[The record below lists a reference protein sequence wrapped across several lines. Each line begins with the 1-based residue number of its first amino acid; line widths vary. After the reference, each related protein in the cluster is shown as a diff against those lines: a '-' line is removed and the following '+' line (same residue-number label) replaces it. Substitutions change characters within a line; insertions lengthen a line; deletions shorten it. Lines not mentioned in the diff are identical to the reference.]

1 MDKIAKRS
9 PNENRLVP
17 ITVRFTVVAIEA
29 IGDVAHKHSMTK
41 AEIVRLA
48 VDGRLST
55 YLGNLIYVDDKK
67 ADSIHKEI
75 SKLGN
80 TLEKIRFELNRIG
93 VNYNQEMKL
102 KNIEKKYNKRT
113 DYDSLRWKEKEL
125 EKVKSETLSLS
136 TNDLNDIMEQYENAL
151 SGAIDT
157 LGVLLK

>member
-1 MDKIAKRS
+1 MAKIAKNAL
-9 PNENRLVP
+9 NENRLVP
-17 ITVRFTVVAIEA
+17 ITVRFTVGAIEA

-55 YLGNLIYVDDKK
+55 YLGNLVYVDNKK
-67 ADSIHKEI
+67 ADAIHKEI
-75 SKLGN
+75 SELG
-80 TLEKIRFELNRIG
+80 TKLEKIRFELNRIG

-102 KNIEKKYNKRT
+102 KNIEKKYSKRT
-113 DYDSLRWKEKEL
+113 DYDSLRFKEKEL

-136 TNDLNDIMEQYENAL
+136 ASDLNEIMAQYENAL
-151 SGAIDT
+151 AGASET

>member
-1 MDKIAKRS
+1 MDKIAKKS

-17 ITVRFTVVAIEA
+17 ITVRFTSGAIEA

-55 YLGNLIYVDDKK
+55 YLGNLVYVDNKK
-67 ADSIHKEI
+67 ADTIHKEL
-75 SKLGN
+75 SELGT

-102 KNIEKKYNKRT
+102 KNIEKKYSKRT
-113 DYDSLRWKEKEL
+113 DYDSLRLKEKEL

-136 TNDLNDIMEQYENAL
+136 ASDLNEIMAQYENAL